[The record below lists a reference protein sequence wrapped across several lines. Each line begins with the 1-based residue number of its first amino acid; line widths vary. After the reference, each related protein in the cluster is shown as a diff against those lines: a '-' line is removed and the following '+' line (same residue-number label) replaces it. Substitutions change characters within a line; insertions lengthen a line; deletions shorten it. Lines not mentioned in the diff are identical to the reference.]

1 MERRKLRTII
11 VEDNSQVLQYLQSHF
26 ESMSNIHLIS
36 TATNLKSAKVLLNQ
50 EVDLLIVDL
59 GLPDGSG
66 IDLIRLAKIKP
77 SIKVIVVTVFGD
89 EVNVVNS
96 IEAGADG
103 YLLKDADQQTM
114 AKALDDALNGIAP
127 ISPAIA
133 GHLLQRIRE
142 NPVNATQQNLLNS
155 TEVTLTP
162 REVETLE
169 TLAKG
174 FSYKEIAQIQNV
186 SFHTVNEHL
195 KAVYRKL
202 AVNSRGEA
210 VYEAMKTGLIDP

>member
-1 MERRKLRTII
+1 MKQEKLRTVI
-11 VEDNSQVLQYLQSHF
+11 VEDNQQVLQYLRDHLEAMENVVIVGTA
-26 ESMSNIHLIS
+26 ESV
-36 TATNLKSAKVLLNQ
+36 TSAKRLLTQ
-50 EVDLLIVDL
+50 KVDLLIVDL

-66 IDLIRLAKIKP
+66 IDLIRIAK
-77 SIKVIVVTVFGD
+77 SVGNTTVIVVTVFGD

-103 YLLKDADQQTM
+103 YLLKDADQKTM
-114 AKALDDALNGIAP
+114 AKALGDALNGVAP

-133 GHLLQRIRE
+133 GHLLQRIR
-142 NPVNATQQNLLNS
+142 QNKETSLPPGLAEE
-155 TEVTLTP
+155 TDVYLTP
-162 REVETLE
+162 REVEILE
-169 TLAKG
+169 ILAKG

-210 VYEAMKTGLIDP
+210 VYEAMKTGLINP